1 MGNTCG
7 MDVAYQTFVLPRA
20 NPFHVPALTQRDRQA
35 AARALNYN
43 FRLSKNEIT
52 GISRRSIG
60 AIQSL

>member
-1 MGNTCG
+1 MGNIGG
-7 MDVAYQTFVLPRA
+7 MDVAGQTFASPRA
-20 NPFHVPALTQRDRQA
+20 NPFHVPALTQRDRQV
-35 AARALNYN
+35 AARVLNHN